1 MVMIFR
7 NMENNIVE
15 LENKQE
21 NIDKLK
27 AAHHLYSIVGYIS
40 IASFFLCVIVP
51 IFISVLRNFVDFQ
64 GIVLHVI
71 VGYSLIAVVLGI
83 VFDFYAEKNKTLAA
97 KIQQLFD
104 CNILELE
111 WNKYIC
117 GQRPSLEDINH
128 NTGRLS
134 NVPFVNWYDRAISPL
149 SKSEATIICF
159 RTNLAYDMDLRTIF
173 VKIIDIVAFIVA
185 ISIIMMGFVQ
195 NEGIRDIVVFVIVP
209 IIPMIKWFVAIRKQ
223 NVADIKKCISLKERI
238 DDKLEKLSNGD
249 EVYHK
254 HELNQIQDGIFE
266 HRKVAFK
273 IPDFIYNYMRER
285 LEGDTHLT
293 VTQIIERYC
302 Q

>member
-1 MVMIFR
+1 
-7 NMENNIVE
+7 MENNIVE

-27 AAHHLYSIVGYIS
+27 AANHLYSIVGYIS

-51 IFISVLRNFVDFQ
+51 ISISILRNFIDFQ
-64 GIVLHVI
+64 GVALHLI
-71 VGYSLIAVVLGI
+71 IGYSLIAVILGI
-83 VFDFYAEKNKTLAA
+83 IFDVYAEKNKTLAA

-117 GQRPSLEDINH
+117 GQKPSLEDINH
-128 NTGRLS
+128 NTGSLS
-134 NVPFVNWYDRAISPL
+134 NTPFINWYDRAISPL
-149 SKSEATIICF
+149 NKSVATIICF
-159 RTNLAYDMDLRTIF
+159 RTNLAYDMDLRAKFI
-173 VKIIDIVAFIVA
+173 KAIDVVAFI
-185 ISIIMMGFVQ
+185 ISMSIIIMGFLQ

-209 IIPMIKWFVAIRKQ
+209 IIPMIKWFVSIRKH
-223 NVADIKKCISLKERI
+223 NITDIKRCNSLKERI
-238 DDKLEKLSNGD
+238 DEKLENLSNGD
-249 EVYHK
+249 EFYQK
-254 HELNQIQDGIFE
+254 YELNQIQDGLFE

-293 VTQIIERYC
+293 VTQIIDRYC

>member
-1 MVMIFR
+1 
-7 NMENNIVE
+7 MENNIVE

-134 NVPFVNWYDRAISPL
+134 NVPFVN
-149 SKSEATIICF
+149 
-159 RTNLAYDMDLRTIF
+159 
-173 VKIIDIVAFIVA
+173 
-185 ISIIMMGFVQ
+185 
-195 NEGIRDIVVFVIVP
+195 
-209 IIPMIKWFVAIRKQ
+209 
-223 NVADIKKCISLKERI
+223 
-238 DDKLEKLSNGD
+238 
-249 EVYHK
+249 
-254 HELNQIQDGIFE
+254 
-266 HRKVAFK
+266 
-273 IPDFIYNYMRER
+273 
-285 LEGDTHLT
+285 
-293 VTQIIERYC
+293 
-302 Q
+302 